1 MRFCSLASGST
12 GNSYF
17 VGDQKGGLLV
27 DCGLSARAIER
38 QLADGVGMSAKALSG
53 ILVTHEHIDH
63 IKGVGVLARRYHL
76 PVYATRGTWE
86 AMLDKIGAVP
96 EEQQMVL
103 PEDTDELSIGRFDLQ
118 WFATAHDAREP
129 VAYVIRQNAQKISI
143 ATDTGVLKPDM
154 LGKLYDSDILVM
166 EANHDVEML
175 KRGRYPLYLKRR
187 ILGEL
192 GHLSNHACGEGL
204 HEVIGSHTRHVVLA
218 HLSQENNLPA
228 LAHQT
233 VKEILLQGK
242 LTGSL
247 RLWVAKAL
255 EQSVTLDI

>member
-1 MRFCSLASGST
+1 
-12 GNSYF
+12 
-17 VGDQKGGLLV
+17 
-27 DCGLSARAIER
+27 
-38 QLADGVGMSAKALSG
+38 
-53 ILVTHEHIDH
+53 
-63 IKGVGVLARRYHL
+63 
-76 PVYATRGTWE
+76 
-86 AMLDKIGAVP
+86 
-96 EEQQMVL
+96 
-103 PEDTDELSIGRFDLQ
+103 
-118 WFATAHDAREP
+118 
-129 VAYVIRQNAQKISI
+129 
-143 ATDTGVLKPDM
+143 M
-154 LGKLYDSDILVM
+154 LGKLYDSDIIVV

-175 KRGRYPLYLKRR
+175 QRGRYLLYLKRR

-192 GHLSNHACGEGL
+192 GHLSNDDCGHGL
-204 HEVIGSHTRHVVLA
+204 HEIIGSHTRHVVLA